1 MSNSG
6 LIDYLFYFIHM
17 YHQKKSSQPS
27 GQERSIRLCPIF
39 ALPLSSALE
48 SLTSGLKEKL
58 PTFWSGAFYPALSY
72 FCLAAIFGVR
82 ELNFWV
88 KLRHDFE
95 CPVHTIRFFYAL
107 YIGAGYHLSSI
118 RLAYVCPKSAPI
130 CAPTFILPVPGI
142 GIILHFWTDTAI
154 RERSSGFETGNWSF
168 PEDGEI
174 PRL

>member
-1 MSNSG
+1 MKSARLNSIVEKTS
-6 LIDYLFYFIHM
+6 LEMEFTFALHDYLMAFHSTR
-17 YHQKKSSQPS
+17 Q
-27 GQERSIRLCPIF
+27 
-39 ALPLSSALE
+39 
-48 SLTSGLKEKL
+48 KEKL
-58 PTFWSGAFYPALSY
+58 PTIWSGAFYPALSY

>member
-1 MSNSG
+1 M
-6 LIDYLFYFIHM
+6 DYTVSPDSL
-17 YHQKKSSQPS
+17 PS
-27 GQERSIRLCPIF
+27 GSETEKLLSVMHCCFWRGIFRRLWNELYRRTKSYF
-39 ALPLSSALE
+39 RQ
-48 SLTSGLKEKL
+48 KEKL